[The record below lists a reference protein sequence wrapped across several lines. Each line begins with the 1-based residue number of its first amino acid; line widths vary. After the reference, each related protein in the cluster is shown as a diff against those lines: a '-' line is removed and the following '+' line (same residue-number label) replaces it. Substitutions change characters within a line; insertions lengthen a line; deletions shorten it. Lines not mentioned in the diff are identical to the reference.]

1 MEVVMHAGKL
11 SVAAGVVAIIA
22 TSGVRPGAASDV
34 SPVPAVESR
43 VTFVATGPAGMKIEG
58 TTPDL
63 KVSSTDANVVVTV
76 PLSNLS
82 TGISLR
88 DRHMKDIYLEVGK
101 FPETTLTIARAQ
113 LKVPPKGAAVQAD
126 VPATLTL
133 HGQSKP
139 VSVHYDARSDA
150 ALVVTGRLHV
160 VMTDFGITVP
170 SYLGVTVK
178 PDVDVNATF
187 KLPGGAP

>member
-1 MEVVMHAGKL
+1 MKAAKL
-11 SVAAGVVAIIA
+11 STGAWGVLVVLMLGAR
-22 TSGVRPGAASDV
+22 TGAADPTPS
-34 SPVPAVESR
+34 SAVETR
-43 VTFVATGPAGMKIEG
+43 VSFTAVGPAGLKIEG

-76 PLSNLS
+76 PLANLS

-101 FPETTLTIARAQ
+101 FPETTLTIARSQ
-113 LKVPPKGAAVQAD
+113 LQVPPKGGTVQAD

-139 VSVHYDARSDA
+139 VSVHYEGRSDG
-150 ALVVTGRLHV
+150 ALSVQGRFHL
-160 VMTDFGITVP
+160 VMTDYGIKIP

-178 PDVDVNATF
+178 PDVDVNASF